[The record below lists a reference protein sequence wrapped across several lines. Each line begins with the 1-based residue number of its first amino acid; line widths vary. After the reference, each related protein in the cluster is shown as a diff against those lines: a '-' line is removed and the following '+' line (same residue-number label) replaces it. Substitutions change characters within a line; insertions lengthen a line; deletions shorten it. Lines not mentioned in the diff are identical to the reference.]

1 MLSTVWM
8 GTEKLYWNEVRNDGD
23 KDGTS
28 QCIEG
33 VQV

>member
-1 MLSTVWM
+1 MLPPVWM

-23 KDGTS
+23 KDGAS
-28 QCIEG
+28 KRIER

>member
-1 MLSTVWM
+1 MLSPFWM

-28 QCIEG
+28 KRIEG
-33 VQV
+33 V